1 MANCELSNL
10 GVEFGDKI
18 KENEQLA
25 WGLGVGEEVNRA
37 LPLGGRVGRLRQGA
51 ESGFPHHPFLLLRNT
66 ER

>member
-25 WGLGVGEEVNRA
+25 WGLGVGEDPLFPELLTQEKHWEQREQKKENWTLEVFFS
-37 LPLGGRVGRLRQGA
+37 PKYV
-51 ESGFPHHPFLLLRNT
+51 
-66 ER
+66 

>member
-25 WGLGVGEEVNRA
+25 WGLGVGEE
-37 LPLGGRVGRLRQGA
+37 PLFPERLTQGKHW
-51 ESGFPHHPFLLLRNT
+51 EQREQKKENWTLQVFFSPKYV
-66 ER
+66 